1 MFRSNYLK
9 GIPLEYQDEEDIEGI
24 TTYLFTYLG
33 RGEYTE
39 SYSGTEQYPGIPVKV
54 AQEIKCA
61 DDQLVFRVWVEPLTG
76 EILKMM
82 ESCLSGDYI
91 YDIASG
97 QKITAVLRWAG
108 TTGGDD
114 VLIRANQIRAERA
127 RLQWFEVYLPAI
139 TALIGII
146 LLVGEGVKRSSVRS
160 RYMKR
165 FFISITTRTLAG
177 QAIGFIFAAVI
188 GLTVLYFGIRAQV
201 YDTIRTSGL
210 AAVEM
215 LEDVL
220 KQDPDLMKTGSMSHR
235 ESLDLAIDEFTANF
249 SSISR
254 MSVVNSHLYVV
265 ADSELQTGVVTD
277 QTALIETMQNP
288 VEDSVPFLFTRF
300 DQRYMRLSQ
309 VIHGQYNTARDSE
322 VIGAMSIDLSLSEAE
337 MRINA
342 IFI

>member
-1 MFRSNYLK
+1 
-9 GIPLEYQDEEDIEGI
+9 
-24 TTYLFTYLG
+24 
-33 RGEYTE
+33 
-39 SYSGTEQYPGIPVKV
+39 
-54 AQEIKCA
+54 
-61 DDQLVFRVWVEPLTG
+61 
-76 EILKMM
+76 
-82 ESCLSGDYI
+82 
-91 YDIASG
+91 
-97 QKITAVLRWAG
+97 
-108 TTGGDD
+108 
-114 VLIRANQIRAERA
+114 
-127 RLQWFEVYLPAI
+127 
-139 TALIGII
+139 
-146 LLVGEGVKRSSVRS
+146 
-160 RYMKR
+160 
-165 FFISITTRTLAG
+165 
-177 QAIGFIFAAVI
+177 
-188 GLTVLYFGIRAQV
+188 V

-254 MSVVNSHLYVV
+254 MSVVNSHLSVV